1 MADRSSCNPPVN
13 TEPHGGQ
20 IIMHSTSQHRT
31 TWRSDHRAFHQST
44 QNHMAVRS
52 SFIPSAQNH
61 MAVKS
66 SYIPPVNTE
75 PHGGQIIVHS
85 VNTEPHGCQIIV
97 HSTSHHSTTWRSDL
111 VHFRSTQNHM
121 VVRLSCIPST
131 QYRMVVRS
139 RAFPVNTEP
148 HGGQIIVHSVNTEP
162 HGGQI
167 IVHSTCQH
175 STTFSTNHRA
185 FRQHRTTEWSHGQLV
200 KKRRGCRGVAG
211 ANSLS

>member
-1 MADRSSCNPPVN
+1 
-13 TEPHGGQ
+13 
-20 IIMHSTSQHRT
+20 MHSVNSS
-31 TWRSDHRAFHQST
+31 WWSDLVHFRST
-44 QNHMAVRS
+44 QNHMAVR
-52 SFIPSAQNH
+52 
-61 MAVKS
+61 S

-148 HGGQIIVHSVNTEP
+148 HGGQIIVHSVNTVP

-167 IVHSTCQH
+167 SCISGQH
-175 STTFSTNHRA
+175 RTTWRSDHRA
-185 FRQHRTTEWSHGQLV
+185 FRQHRTTWRSDH
-200 KKRRGCRGVAG
+200 RAFH
-211 ANSLS
+211 LSTQYHIFDKSSCIPSTQNHRVVTWTACEEKERV